1 MNLLAKK
8 LNFKVLKLLAKNFDA
23 NLKLK
28 NKHKIVP
35 LVYTFAVTFAFMLSL
50 TRNNNVNASVNPYDQ
65 IPMSELEAGIEE
77 TLDNDSGSYIK
88 DSLDNIKSL
97 FELVN
102 YGSSEK
108 VVDKEITV
116 KKGDT
121 FISLFTD
128 LGLTYKEAHDIY
140 QTVKQVYNPT
150 LLKVGQKILL
160 RTKINVQSE
169 TVISVESML
178 IEPNSGIRHIL
189 TKNDQQQYVVTTQR
203 DELTDEINSASGI
216 ISGSLSGSMSKHGV
230 PHRLVADFI
239 KIFSYSV
246 DFRRDLR
253 KGDKFEIIYE
263 NRIAP
268 NGKVVKTGNILYAA
282 LKLRNEKISLY
293 RFADKNGNV
302 DYYNEKGQAMKKFLH
317 KKPMAY
323 QQARISS
330 PFGKRRHPIYK
341 DVRIH
346 WGVDYAAPKGSAVYA
361 GGDGVIVAAKYNGG
375 YGKYIKIRHNSEF
388 STAYGH
394 LNGYAKGIRS
404 GVRVKQGQLI
414 AYVGSTGRSTGPH
427 LHYEVIKNGKRVNP
441 LTIKA
446 ATGNNLGGQNLK
458 KFKTMV
464 ADLKKSYST
473 MFAESETKKLAKK

>member
-1 MNLLAKK
+1 M
-8 LNFKVLKLLAKNFDA
+8 KLLSKKFNF
-23 NLKLK
+23 NLKIK

-35 LVYTFAVTFAFMLSL
+35 LVYAFAVTFAFILSL
-50 TRNNNVNASVNPYDQ
+50 TKNKDVSASVNPYDQ
-65 IPMSELEAGIEE
+65 IPVSELEAGIEE
-77 TLDNDSGSYIK
+77 KLDNSPDSYVK
-88 DSLDNIKSL
+88 DSLENIKSL

-116 KKGDT
+116 EKGDT

-140 QTVKQVYNPT
+140 ETVKKVYNPS
-150 LLKVGQKILL
+150 LLRVGQKIKL
-160 RTKINVQSE
+160 RTKINIQSQ
-169 TVISVESML
+169 TVISVESIL

-189 TKNDQQQYVVTTQR
+189 TKNEKQQYIVTTQR
-203 DELTDEINSASGI
+203 DELTDEVNSASGI
-216 ISGSLSGSMSKHGV
+216 ISGSLSGSMAKHGV
-230 PHRLVADFI
+230 PRRLVADFI

-253 KGDKFEIIYE
+253 KGDRFEIIYE

-268 NGKVVKTGNILYAA
+268 DGKVVKTGNILYAA
-282 LKLRNEKISLY
+282 LKLRNDKISLY
-293 RFADKNGNV
+293 RFSDKYGNV
-302 DYYNEKGQAMKKFLH
+302 DYYNEKGQAMKKFMH
-317 KKPMAY
+317 RKPMAY

-346 WGVDYAAPKGSAVYA
+346 WGVDYAAPRGSAVYA
-361 GGDGVIVAAKYNGG
+361 GGDVVVVAAKYNGG
-375 YGKYIKIRHNSEF
+375 YGKYIKIRHNSEY

-394 LNGYAKGIRS
+394 LNGYAKGIKP

-427 LHYEVIKNGKRVNP
+427 LHYEVIKNRSEERRVGKECRSRWSP
-441 LTIKA
+441 
-446 ATGNNLGGQNLK
+446 
-458 KFKTMV
+458 
-464 ADLKKSYST
+464 YH
-473 MFAESETKKLAKK
+473 

>member
-1 MNLLAKK
+1 M
-8 LNFKVLKLLAKNFDA
+8 KLLSKKFNF
-23 NLKLK
+23 NLKIK

-35 LVYTFAVTFAFMLSL
+35 LVYAFAVTFAFILSL
-50 TRNNNVNASVNPYDQ
+50 TKNKDVSASVNPYDQ
-65 IPMSELEAGIEE
+65 IPVSELEAGIEKK
-77 TLDNDSGSYIK
+77 LDNSPDSYVK
-88 DSLDNIKSL
+88 DSLENIKSL

-140 QTVKQVYNPT
+140 ETVKKVYNPS
-150 LLKVGQKILL
+150 LLRVGQKIKL
-160 RTKINVQSE
+160 RTKINIQSQ
-169 TVISVESML
+169 TVISVESIL

-189 TKNDQQQYVVTTQR
+189 TKNEKQQYIVTTQR
-203 DELTDEINSASGI
+203 DELTDEVNSASGI
-216 ISGSLSGSMSKHGV
+216 ISGSLSGSMAKHGV
-230 PHRLVADFI
+230 PRRLVADFI

-253 KGDKFEIIYE
+253 KGDRFEIIYE

-268 NGKVVKTGNILYAA
+268 DGKVVKTGNILYAA
-282 LKLRNEKISLY
+282 LKLRNDKISLY
-293 RFADKNGNV
+293 RFSDKYGNV

-317 KKPMAY
+317 RKPMAY

-346 WGVDYAAPKGSAVYA
+346 WGVDYAAPRGSAVYA
-361 GGDGVIVAAKYNGG
+361 GGDGVVVAAKYNGG
-375 YGKYIKIRHNSEF
+375 YGKYIKIRHNSEY

-394 LNGYAKGIRS
+394 LNGYAKGIKP

-427 LHYEVIKNGKRVNP
+427 LHYEVIKKGKRVNP
-441 LTIKA
+441 VTIKA

-458 KFKTMV
+458 KFKSIV

-473 MFAESETKKLAKK
+473 MFAEKDTLKVAKK

>member
-1 MNLLAKK
+1 M
-8 LNFKVLKLLAKNFDA
+8 KLLSKKFNF
-23 NLKLK
+23 NLKIK

-35 LVYTFAVTFAFMLSL
+35 LVYAFAVTFAFILSL
-50 TRNNNVNASVNPYDQ
+50 TKNKDVSASVNPYDQ
-65 IPMSELEAGIEE
+65 IPVSELEAGIEE
-77 TLDNDSGSYIK
+77 KLDNSPASYVK
-88 DSLDNIKSL
+88 DSLENIKSL

-116 KKGDT
+116 EKGDT

-140 QTVKQVYNPT
+140 ETVKKVYNPS
-150 LLKVGQKILL
+150 LLRVGQKIKL
-160 RTKINVQSE
+160 RTKINIQSQ
-169 TVISVESML
+169 TVISVESIL

-189 TKNDQQQYVVTTQR
+189 TKNEKQQYIVTTQR
-203 DELTDEINSASGI
+203 DELTDEVNSASGI
-216 ISGSLSGSMSKHGV
+216 ISGSLSGSMAKHGV
-230 PHRLVADFI
+230 PRRLVADFI

-253 KGDKFEIIYE
+253 KGDRFEIIYE

-268 NGKVVKTGNILYAA
+268 DGKVVKTGNILYAA
-282 LKLRNEKISLY
+282 LKLRNDKISLY
-293 RFADKNGNV
+293 RFSDKYGNV

-317 KKPMAY
+317 RKPMAY

-346 WGVDYAAPKGSAVYA
+346 WGVDYAAPRGSAVYA
-361 GGDGVIVAAKYNGG
+361 GGDGVVVAAKYNGG
-375 YGKYIKIRHNSEF
+375 YGKYIKIRHNSEY

-394 LNGYAKGIRS
+394 LNGYAKGIKP

-441 LTIKA
+441 VTIKA

-458 KFKTMV
+458 KFKSMV

-473 MFAESETKKLAKK
+473 MFAERDTPKVAKK